1 MQDLRHRTS
10 GFHSRRKEVVRQISL
25 LPSLLQI
32 LTISH
37 LFFVSL
43 LGCESQVQLQ
53 ESYFSASSFEKSS
66 YNSLGNSPHHANF
79 AHDLTW
85 TPADTEDVHQY
96 LQVQF
101 DRLMRITKVLPEIQA
116 FVARKFSYRKVLRG
130 ARETIFAPAKF

>member
-1 MQDLRHRTS
+1 
-10 GFHSRRKEVVRQISL
+10 
-25 LPSLLQI
+25 
-32 LTISH
+32 
-37 LFFVSL
+37 L

-101 DRLMRITKVLPEIQA
+101 DQLMRITKVLPEIQA
-116 FVARKFSYRKVLRG
+116 FVSRKFSYRKALRG